1 MGLGLSTFLSPY
13 LFSPPSQEEI
23 QKHMLS
29 FLTYRPELTPEQ
41 QEQVK
46 PIADD
51 FAQQVQNFHE
61 QSINQFSQLAAMKE
75 ERISKF
81 LTPEQKEELV
91 KLAEEREE
99 LFAKHGPPPS
109 M

>member
-23 QKHMLS
+23 QKPMLS

-61 QSINQFSQLAAMKE
+61 QSISQFSQLAAMKE

-81 LTPEQKEELV
+81 LTPEQKDELL
-91 KLAEEREE
+91 KLAEEREK